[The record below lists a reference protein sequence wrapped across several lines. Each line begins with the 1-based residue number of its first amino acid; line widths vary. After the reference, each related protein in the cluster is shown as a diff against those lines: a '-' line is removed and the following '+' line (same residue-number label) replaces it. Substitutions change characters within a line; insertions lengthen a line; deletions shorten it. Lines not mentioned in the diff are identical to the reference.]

1 MQTKGFGP
9 VTAIAAM
16 LIVLALSTSGCES
29 AEKHMAEAV
38 QQIELLEGDVA
49 ELRGLKE
56 QFDELLAALP
66 EGEQRDAVQAQAD
79 QVEAALGEAEVLL
92 PELRAAIES
101 ADGDVLEAVE
111 GGVATVAPLLPPPW
125 GSVAIGAVGLAIGLI
140 RAGRTR
146 ALARRVIQSVDEY
159 IDLDEVD
166 AARISAEQGAEGKRL
181 VDEAEGKVAKLLF

>member
-1 MQTKGFGP
+1 MQMKGLGP

-49 ELRGLKE
+49 ELRGIKE
-56 QFDELLAALP
+56 QFDQMLAALP
-66 EGEQRDAVQAQAD
+66 EGERRDAVQVQAD
-79 QVEAALGEAEVLL
+79 QVEAALAEAEVLL
-92 PELRAAIES
+92 PELRAAIDS
-101 ADGDVLEAVE
+101 ADGDVLKAVE
-111 GGVATVAPLLPPPW
+111 GGVTAVAPLLPPPW

-159 IDLDEVD
+159 IDPDDID
-166 AARISAEQGAEGKRL
+166 AAHISAEQGAEGKRL